1 MANAKKLSKLGAL
14 LVLLRAFRAD
24 RTPLRRVP
32 AERYSRPAVAV
43 TSDSGFA
50 PIFPGMK

>member
-1 MANAKKLSKLGAL
+1 MNPKNSSKLGAFL
-14 LVLLRAFRAD
+14 LLLRAFRAD
-24 RTPLRRVP
+24 QTPPRKVP
-32 AERYSRPAVAV
+32 AERHSRPAVAV